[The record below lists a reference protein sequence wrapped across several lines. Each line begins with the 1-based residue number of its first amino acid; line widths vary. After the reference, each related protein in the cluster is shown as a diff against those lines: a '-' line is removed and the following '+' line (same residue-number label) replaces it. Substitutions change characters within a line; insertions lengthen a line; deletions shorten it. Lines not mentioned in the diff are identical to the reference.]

1 MAAIDI
7 DIIRAAAACA
17 DLAIEAV
24 DETVSTNRELMDA
37 AFGAAPAGPR
47 LFTAVRQT
55 AGRGRRGRD
64 WLMEPGRAVA
74 FSIAVERAAVP
85 GVAAIGLPIAVG
97 IAVAQALAPMAS
109 DIQLKWP
116 NDLQRAG
123 RKFGG
128 ILVESRRGPAGAGGA
143 LERFVVGIGLNLLP
157 PRDAGA
163 RIAQPVTGLFDELG
177 DEVAD
182 DARGNVAPE
191 FVIGRVAGSVVAA
204 VMHFL
209 DEGLGPF
216 RLAWSQLDALRG
228 RRVALIFDGRI
239 EAEGTACGIDSVG
252 ALLLETSNGI
262 RSVASGDVSVRPM
275 APAPLAS

>member
-7 DIIRAAAACA
+7 DNIRAAAARA
-17 DLAIEAV
+17 DLAIEVA
-24 DETVSTNRELMDA
+24 DEAASTNRVLMDA
-37 AFGAAPAGPR
+37 AFGAAPASPR
-47 LFTAVRQT
+47 LFAAARQT

-64 WLMEPGRAVA
+64 WLMEPGRSAA

-85 GVAAIGLPIAVG
+85 GVSAVGLPIAVG
-97 IAVAQALAPMAS
+97 VAVAQALAPIAS

-163 RIAQPVTGLFDELG
+163 RIAQPVTGLFDE
-177 DEVAD
+177 VAD
-182 DARGNVAPE
+182 DARDNVAPD

-204 VMHFL
+204 VMCFL
-209 DEGLGPF
+209 DEGLDPF
-216 RLAWSQLDALRG
+216 RQTWSLLDALRG
-228 RRVALIFDGRI
+228 QRVALIFDGRT
-239 EAEGTACGIDSVG
+239 EAEGIACGIDCDG
-252 ALLLETSNGI
+252 ALLLETPNGI
-262 RSVASGDVSVRPM
+262 RSIASGDLSVRPM

>member
-7 DIIRAAAACA
+7 DIIRAAAARE
-17 DLAIEAV
+17 DLAIEVA
-24 DETVSTNRELMDA
+24 DEAASTNRVLMDA
-37 AFGAAPAGPR
+37 AFGGAPAGPR
-47 LFTAVRQT
+47 LFAAARQT

-64 WLMEPGRAVA
+64 WLMEPGRSVA
-74 FSIAVERAAVP
+74 FSIALERAAAP
-85 GVAAIGLPIAVG
+85 GVAAVGLPIAVG

-128 ILVESRRGPAGAGGA
+128 ILVESRRGPAGAGGS

-163 RIAQPVTGLFDELG
+163 RIAQPVTGL
-177 DEVAD
+177 VD
-182 DARGNVAPE
+182 DAAEGAHGNVTSE
-191 FVIGRVAGSVVAA
+191 FVIGRVAGDVVAA
-204 VMHFL
+204 VERFL

-216 RLAWSQLDALRG
+216 RDAWSRVDALRG
-228 RRVALIFDGRI
+228 RRVALILDGRI
-239 EAEGTACGIDSVG
+239 EAEGVACGIDRDG

-262 RSVASGDVSVRPM
+262 RSVAAGDVSVRPV